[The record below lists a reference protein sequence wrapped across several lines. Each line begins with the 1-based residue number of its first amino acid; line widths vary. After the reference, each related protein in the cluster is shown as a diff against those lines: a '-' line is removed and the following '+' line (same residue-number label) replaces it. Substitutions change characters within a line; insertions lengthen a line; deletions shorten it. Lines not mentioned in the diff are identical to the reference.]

1 MSARFIVR
9 LVCLTV
15 ALPNDTVDGR
25 LRTALINDAARPL
38 VTFYDDATGERV
50 ELSVA
55 TFDNWVAK
63 TANLLRDGL
72 DVQPGGRVGLLLPL
86 HWQAAVWIVA
96 CWAAG
101 AVVVPGSTDTDV
113 IVADAS
119 SLGTAA
125 DVRGADVVGLSL
137 APLGAP
143 LQEAP
148 HGVLDYAIEVRGYG
162 DRFEMRPRP
171 APADPALEVGG
182 RILSQGEMT
191 DVAGLRSG
199 DRLLT
204 TLPVDTIEGVRA
216 AIAAPLAA
224 DASVVLCRNLDATW
238 LVRRM
243 AAEHVSAIAGEAQ
256 DLPAGVRRVI

>member
-1 MSARFIVR
+1 M
-9 LVCLTV
+9 

-25 LRTALINDAARPL
+25 LRAALINDAARPL

-55 TFDNWVAK
+55 TFHNWVAK

-119 SLGTAA
+119 SLGT
-125 DVRGADVVGLSL
+125 VTECS
-137 APLGAP
+137 
-143 LQEAP
+143 
-148 HGVLDYAIEVRGYG
+148 
-162 DRFEMRPRP
+162 
-171 APADPALEVGG
+171 
-182 RILSQGEMT
+182 
-191 DVAGLRSG
+191 
-199 DRLLT
+199 
-204 TLPVDTIEGVRA
+204 
-216 AIAAPLAA
+216 
-224 DASVVLCRNLDATW
+224 
-238 LVRRM
+238 RR
-243 AAEHVSAIAGEAQ
+243 
-256 DLPAGVRRVI
+256 